1 MDLTEV
7 ERRLTAALVVQLPG
21 EAAHA
26 LLAPRP
32 RRGWRPGKVPAGLRA
47 AAGLVLL
54 YPDGD
59 EQVRLVLTLRPSGL
73 ARHGGQVSLPGGA
86 VEAGESVEDA
96 ALREACE
103 EIGADPGGIRVLG
116 RLTPLHVPVS
126 GFVIHPVV
134 AVAGRPFVL
143 KRRDGEVE
151 EILEVRLRDLVSR
164 AALCEENRIFEG
176 REHRVPFFALLGH
189 KVWGATAMILSEL
202 VSLLGEAGTA
212 G

>member
-1 MDLTEV
+1 MDLAEA
-7 ERRLTAALVVQLPG
+7 ERRLARALKGPLPG

-32 RRGWRPGKVPAGLRA
+32 RKGWRPGEVPGGLRA

-59 EQVRLVLTLRPSGL
+59 GEARLVLTLRPSSL

-86 VEAGESVEDA
+86 VEAGESVEEA
-96 ALREACE
+96 ALREARE
-103 EIGADPGGIRVLG
+103 EIGADPAGIRLLG

-126 GFVIHPVV
+126 GFVIHPVA
-134 AVAGRPFVL
+134 AVAGRRFAL
-143 KRRDGEVE
+143 RRRDGEVE
-151 EILEVRLRDLVSR
+151 EILKVPLRDLLAP
-164 AALCEENRIFEG
+164 AALREESRTFDGKVHRI
-176 REHRVPFFALLGH
+176 PFFDLEGH

-202 VSLLGEAGTA
+202 VSLLGEAELPG
-212 G
+212 